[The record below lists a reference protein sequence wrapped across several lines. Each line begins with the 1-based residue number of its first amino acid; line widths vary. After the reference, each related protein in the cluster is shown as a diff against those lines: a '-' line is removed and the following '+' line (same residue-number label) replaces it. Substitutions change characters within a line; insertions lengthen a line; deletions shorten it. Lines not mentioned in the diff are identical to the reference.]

1 VLFASFSRLTHVSVG
16 TLAALVIFV
25 LAADAQKVGEVQAT
39 DATVQ
44 GSVTLAS
51 DALSIGNGSAVKAG
65 DHAATIR
72 LTRGGELRVCPGTS
86 LSVNSSTDGNE
97 LMLGMSTGAIDSDY
111 PLPASADSVMTP
123 DFRIVVSGPG
133 RARIS
138 VTSNARGDTCVRSS
152 GEGSYV
158 VVTELMGNQTYR
170 VKENEQVFFPG
181 AQIDK
186 ATSDLPMACGCPPPE
201 PVKRAENDP
210 AKTQPKQETE
220 SVSSVAVTP
229 EPNRPAPETPL
240 PPVKPGQVNVQVDAP
255 FVFHGDDPAPDVTI
269 TLARVHMEKLPWPEV
284 PAVNVRPPAPSNEE
298 RTSQASLPAPQHPR
312 GKGFLRKIGS
322 FFAAI
327 FK

>member
-1 VLFASFSRLTHVSVG
+1 VLFVSFSRLTRAPAGIVAPF
-16 TLAALVIFV
+16 LIFA

-51 DALSIGNGSAVKAG
+51 NALSIGNGSAVKAG
-65 DHAATIR
+65 DHEATIR

-86 LSVNSSTDGNE
+86 LSLNSSPDGNE
-97 LMLGMSTGAIDSDY
+97 LMLGMSTGAIEGDY

-133 RARIS
+133 HARIS
-138 VTSNARGDTCVRSS
+138 VTSNARGDTCVRSL

-186 ATSDLPMACGCPPPE
+186 AAADLPMACGCPAPE
-201 PVKRAENDP
+201 PVKRAENDGMKVP
-210 AKTQPKQETE
+210 PKPETE
-220 SVSSVAVTP
+220 SLSAVAVTTRTSP
-229 EPNRPAPETPL
+229 TPDTPL

-255 FVFHGDDPAPDVTI
+255 FVFHGDDPAPDLTL
-269 TLARVHMEKLPWPEV
+269 TLARVHMEKLPWPQV
-284 PAVNVRPPAPSNEE
+284 PAVNAQPPAASKQEM
-298 RTSQASLPAPQHPR
+298 TSQANPLAPQQSK
-312 GKGFLRKIGS
+312 GKGFFRRIGG

>member
-1 VLFASFSRLTHVSVG
+1 VLFVLFLKRTRIPAGLVAPF
-16 TLAALVIFV
+16 VIFA

-51 DALSIGNGSAVKAG
+51 DTLSIGSGSAVKAG
-65 DHAATIR
+65 DHAAMLR
-72 LTRGGELRVCPGTS
+72 LTRGGELRVCPGTA
-86 LSVNSSTDGNE
+86 LSVNSSPDGNE
-97 LMLGMSTGAIDSDY
+97 LMLGMSTGAIEGDY

-138 VTSNARGDTCVRSS
+138 VTSNARGDTCVRSM
-152 GEGSYV
+152 GEGSYI

-186 ATSDLPMACGCPPPE
+186 ATADLPMACGCPAPA
-201 PVKRAENDP
+201 PVKRAETE
-210 AKTQPKQETE
+210 APKPEPKKEPE
-220 SVSSVAVTP
+220 SVSSVAVTSQPSGPSP
-229 EPNRPAPETPL
+229 EAPL
-240 PPVKPGQVNVQVDAP
+240 PPPRPGQVNVQVDAP
-255 FVFHGDDPAPDVTI
+255 FVFHGEDPTPDVTV
-269 TLARVHMEKLPWPEV
+269 TLSRVHMEKLPWPQV
-284 PAVNVRPPAPSNEE
+284 PAVTAQSPAPSNQVK
-298 RTSQASLPAPQHPR
+298 TSQASPLVAQQSK
-312 GKGFLRKIGS
+312 GKAFFRRIGS

>member
-1 VLFASFSRLTHVSVG
+1 MLFVSFLRSTCVPAG
-16 TLAALVIFV
+16 LVAPFLIV
-25 LAADAQKVGEVQAT
+25 ALAADAQKVGEVQAT

-51 DALSIGNGSAVKAG
+51 DALSISNGSAVKAG

-86 LSVNSSTDGNE
+86 LSVNSSPDGNE
-97 LMLGMSTGAIDSDY
+97 LMLGMSTGAIEGDY

-133 RARIS
+133 HAKIS
-138 VTSNARGDTCVRSS
+138 VTSNARGDTCVRSL

-186 ATSDLPMACGCPPPE
+186 ASADLPMACGCPAPE
-201 PVKRAENDP
+201 PVRRAENDHTK
-210 AKTQPKQETE
+210 AQPKQETE
-220 SVSSVAVTP
+220 NVSAVAVTTQTSP
-229 EPNRPAPETPL
+229 SPETPL
-240 PPVKPGQVNVQVDAP
+240 PPAKPGQVNVQVDAP
-255 FVFHGDDPAPDVTI
+255 FVFHGDDPAPDVTV
-269 TLARVHMEKLPWPEV
+269 TLARVHMEKLPWPQV
-284 PAVNVRPPAPSNEE
+284 PAVNAQPPAPSKEVV
-298 RTSQASLPAPQHPR
+298 TSQATPLAPRQSK
-312 GKGFLRKIGS
+312 GKGLFRRIGR

>member
-1 VLFASFSRLTHVSVG
+1 MLFALFSRLTRSAGIVAPV
-16 TLAALVIFV
+16 LIIA

-51 DALSIGNGSAVKAG
+51 DSLSISNGSAVKAG

-86 LSVNSSTDGNE
+86 VSVNSSSDGNE
-97 LMLGMSTGAIDSDY
+97 LMLGMSTGAIEGDY

-133 RARIS
+133 HAKIS
-138 VTSNARGDTCVRSS
+138 VTSNARGDTCVRSL

-186 ATSDLPMACGCPPPE
+186 ATADLPMTCGCPAPE
-201 PVKRAENDP
+201 PVKRAENDQTKMQPKP
-210 AKTQPKQETE
+210 AK
-220 SVSSVAVTP
+220 SVSSVAVTT
-229 EPNRPAPETPL
+229 EASPNPETPL
-240 PPVKPGQVNVQVDAP
+240 PPAKPGQVNVQVDAP
-255 FVFHGDDPAPDVTI
+255 FVFHGDDPAPDVTV
-269 TLARVHMEKLPWPEV
+269 TLARVHMEKLPWPQV
-284 PAVNVRPPAPSNEE
+284 PAVNAQPPAPSKGMA
-298 RTSQASLPAPQHPR
+298 TSQANPLAPQQPKGR
-312 GKGFLRKIGS
+312 GFFRRIGS

>member
-1 VLFASFSRLTHVSVG
+1 MLFASFSRWTRALLSAV
-16 TLAALVIFV
+16 AAFAIFV
-25 LAADAQKVGEVQAT
+25 LVAEAQKVGEVQAT
-39 DATVQ
+39 DAMVQ

-51 DALSIGNGSAVKAG
+51 DTLSIGNGSAIKAG
-65 DHAATIR
+65 DHAAKIR
-72 LTRGGELRVCPGTS
+72 LARGGELRVCPGTS
-86 LSVNSSTDGNE
+86 LSVNSSADGNE
-97 LMLGMSTGAIDSDY
+97 LMLGMSTGAIEGDY

-133 RARIS
+133 HARIS
-138 VTSNARGDTCVRSS
+138 VTSNARGDTCVRSL

-186 ATSDLPMACGCPPPE
+186 ATSDLPMRCGCPAPE
-201 PVKRAENDP
+201 TVKRAENEP
-210 AKTQPKQETE
+210 AKAQPKKEPE
-220 SVSSVAVTP
+220 SVSSVAVTSEPSRPDP
-229 EPNRPAPETPL
+229 EAPL
-240 PPVKPGQVNVQVDAP
+240 PAAKPGQVNVQVDAP

-284 PAVNVRPPAPSNEE
+284 PSVNAQPPAPSKEVG
-298 RTSQASLPAPQHPR
+298 TSQASPLAPQHAR
-312 GKGFLRKIGS
+312 RKGFLGKIGS